1 MIITNTKES
10 LKFLMEVV
18 ERVIFFK
25 SFKKKKNT
33 VTQSKFLP
41 TQPEDRKGWSKV
53 KYEKG
58 NNKITNNMIW
68 LLSGK
73 TQENQLKEAI

>member
-1 MIITNTKES
+1 MVITNTKES

-18 ERVIFFK
+18 EKVIFLK
-25 SFKKKKNT
+25 SLKKKQNT
-33 VTQSKFLP
+33 ITQSKFLP
-41 TQPEDRKGWSKV
+41 KQPEDRKGWNKV

-58 NNKITNNMIW
+58 NNRVTNNMIW

-73 TQENQLKEAI
+73 TQENQLKVAI

>member
-1 MIITNTKES
+1 
-10 LKFLMEVV
+10 MEVV
-18 ERVIFFK
+18 EKKDLYFL
-25 SFKKKKNT
+25 SHLKKKST
-33 VTQSKFLP
+33 ITQSKFLP

-68 LLSGK
+68 LLSGNPK
-73 TQENQLKEAI
+73 RIKLKEAI